1 MGKQQNQVPQIHI
14 VLGKLDLLAPYV
26 ARSFGSKCEYI
37 SNGSFAYAACV
48 PERNCFR
55 KGMSYNKNDQSSQH
69 NSFLKNFMTKKQAVV
84 VITYP

>member
-48 PERNCFR
+48 PENATALEKACRIVTRMISHSTILF
-55 KGMSYNKNDQSSQH
+55 
-69 NSFLKNFMTKKQAVV
+69 
-84 VITYP
+84 